1 MTKSFKSQVIDK
13 ILLPQRFINVFIDES
28 KEFTEPFEF
37 TRIVSTYVKRESFDD
52 LNDLVSLNQLVDSI
66 KTLAKEHNYLCF
78 IDCYMKDETYRV
90 TVSNSSKAEYR
101 FNFSKTV
108 NDSCPIFICNITSII
123 KK

>member
-13 ILLPQRFINVFIDES
+13 ILLPQRFINVFIDEY
-28 KEFTEPFEF
+28 KEFTEPSKF
-37 TRIVSTYVKRESFDD
+37 TRIVSTYTKRESFDD
-52 LNDLVSLNQLVDSI
+52 LNDLVSLSQLVDSI

-78 IDCYMKDETYRV
+78 VDCYMKDEMYRV

-108 NDSCPIFICNITSII
+108 NDSCPIFVCNITSII
-123 KK
+123 DK